1 MAAPAKSTV
10 ARTKA
15 SAPQKGATDAHRPQP
30 RKPKAQKLPS
40 IPPWTVTALLG
51 AGAFAT
57 VYRASLPEPEHA
69 SSYGWNDADSVLKV
83 ASAANLE
90 LERMFY
96 VNFLRQRSAADHDTS
111 YAPIA
116 PLNTAH
122 LYGRAGP
129 DTYFLAMSYVGPSL
143 QQLLQQG
150 CTIDPSTDLLALS
163 QQMVTALQ
171 DLHQRT
177 RHLYVDWKPDNIC
190 VDPSRTD
197 AHGRPIFRIVD
208 FGSVQT
214 IFTPLG
220 KHKPLREGVKQPGT
234 PAYMSDHAL
243 SDVSISRRDD
253 LESLVWCLHA
263 TQQWPLPWSR
273 QDAVSSERDIISL
286 RRESADWR
294 NDEFLHTLLRLA
306 RTYEYAEPLDYS
318 LLQHVIEQESARLE
332 PTA

>member
-1 MAAPAKSTV
+1 MAAPTKSTV
-10 ARTKA
+10 ARPKA
-15 SAPQKGATDAHRPQP
+15 SAAKKGATHARAQP
-30 RKPKAQKLPS
+30 RQPKTTVLPL
-40 IPPWTVTALLG
+40 IPPWTVTVRLG

-57 VYRASLPEPEHA
+57 VYRAILPESEHTR
-69 SSYGWNDADSVLKV
+69 SYGWNDADSVLKV

-96 VNFLRQRSAADHDTS
+96 VNFLRQRGASDQEMT
-111 YAPIA
+111 YAPTA

-129 DTYFLAMSYVGPSL
+129 DTYFLAMSYAGPSL

-150 CTIDPSTDLLALS
+150 CTIDPSTDLLALAR
-163 QQMVTALQ
+163 QMVTALQ

-197 AHGRPIFRIVD
+197 AHGRPIFRIID

-214 IFTPLG
+214 IFTPVG

-243 SDVSISRRDD
+243 SGISISRRDD
-253 LESLVWCLHA
+253 LESLTWCLHA

-273 QDAVSSERDIISL
+273 QESVASEQDIISL

-294 NDEFLHTLLRLA
+294 SDEFLHTLLRLA
-306 RTYEYAEPLDYS
+306 RTYEYAEPLDYD
-318 LLQHVIEQESARLE
+318 LLLRVIDQESARLE
-332 PTA
+332 EPTV